1 MTALEALG
9 RADYIA
15 SIASRADVD
24 KRTVVKCLRGESP
37 LSTIWIAVQHAA
49 EAMGVKDVPP
59 PAPRPPRPP
68 RPCPACAAKDAELAK
83 LLDLAQRETA
93 KLVGQLE
100 LAHQDLAVVRAR
112 VAELEAL
119 PHPKPFDPAPGVL
132 HRHYPKAGEPVLC
145 SSVPAPSGGEPPPIP
160 PTMETSAED
169 SRLAHP
175 PQPDATTRAL
185 ERAVGRPCTVRV
197 DMGDGVLVRAAEVAG
212 HCGHSEAEAVIA
224 QGRAR
229 VGDGTVTTPAE
240 AAG

>member
-1 MTALEALG
+1 MTALEASASTRTRAAIRAQAQIIDHVTVSDRLVHDVLLG
-9 RADYIA
+9 WPARADSVRVVLDAARA
-15 SIASRADVD
+15 SGVDVATVPARTEAERAEWTA
-24 KRTVVKCLRGESP
+24 KRQGK
-37 LSTIWIAVQHAA
+37 
-49 EAMGVKDVPP
+49 
-59 PAPRPPRPP
+59 
-68 RPCPACAAKDAELAK
+68 RPCPACITKDAELEK
-83 LLDLAQRETA
+83 LRDLAQRETA

-112 VAELEAL
+112 VAELEARPVAAPEPRRQERETRL
-119 PHPKPFDPAPGVL
+119 RERGYDQDPPKDPFVAPQ
-132 HRHYPKAGEPVLC
+132 P
-145 SSVPAPSGGEPPPIP
+145 
-160 PTMETSAED
+160 
-169 SRLAHP
+169 P

-197 DMGDGVLVRAAEVAG
+197 DMGDGVLVRAAEAAG